1 MEILDEYFEKLPD
14 WLRWILIL
22 PASLLVYVLANV
34 LTNIA
39 GKLLEFFS
47 RDPWSDKV
55 FTHLVSPGVAGFFAI
70 AIAIALAPRAKPTV
84 AFLITGVWLL
94 IYGALITF
102 AFLTGDWK
110 SAIPGFVSAGTA
122 IWAYVQFKSEQRDS
136 GSTYSEL

>member
-1 MEILDEYFEKLPD
+1 MDTFDKYCDKLPS
-14 WLRWILIL
+14 WLRWILIF
-22 PASLLVYVLANV
+22 PASLLVYVLANI

-47 RDPWSDKV
+47 RDPWSDKL

-84 AFLITGVWLL
+84 AFLITGIWLL

-102 AFLTGDWK
+102 AFLTGDWR
-110 SAIPGFVSAGTA
+110 SAIPGLVSAGTT
-122 IWAYVQFKSEQRDS
+122 IWAYVQFRSEQS
-136 GSTYSEL
+136 